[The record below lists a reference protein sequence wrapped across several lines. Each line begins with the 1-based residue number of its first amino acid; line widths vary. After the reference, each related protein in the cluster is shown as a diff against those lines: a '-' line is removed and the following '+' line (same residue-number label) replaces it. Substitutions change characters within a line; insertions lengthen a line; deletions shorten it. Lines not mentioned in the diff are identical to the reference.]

1 MSLRRFLS
9 ASALAFA
16 AIAVATV
23 PASAA
28 PPASVTQTGAPNASP
43 VPPSTLA
50 IVATSGVT
58 VGAPEVAGM
67 KVAKADLGVI
77 SPTSGGTVTAV
88 FTLRNEGS
96 KPVTITRVQT
106 SCGCTSAVV
115 QPEGNASP
123 AQAEALPSTGGP
135 VTLAPGGTASVR
147 LTLHTDALHAGPIS
161 KAAFVYTTD
170 RPVGQPAARLSLIG
184 ILDPGVSPSHHVPA
198 VAPATASQATDVP
211 SILPP
216 VGGLAPAFTLA
227 DTEGKTRSL
236 AEGKG
241 RPVAL
246 FFFCGCSWCADMAK
260 EWATLQ
266 QGHALTS
273 VASIPPLTVIVYSGT
288 GAEAKEIAK
297 ASGLDLGQTMLLCDP
312 DLHVTQD
319 LYHSE
324 PCPRVF
330 VLDGRG
336 VVRYVNAGPDDK
348 PREASAAVIAAKT
361 LSALRAA
368 SAPVSAIPSEPGK
381 PQAYA
386 ARH

>member
-1 MSLRRFLS
+1 
-9 ASALAFA
+9 
-16 AIAVATV
+16 
-23 PASAA
+23 
-28 PPASVTQTGAPNASP
+28 
-43 VPPSTLA
+43 
-50 IVATSGVT
+50 
-58 VGAPEVAGM
+58 M

-77 SPTSGGTVTAV
+77 SPTSSGIVTAV
-88 FTLRNEGS
+88 FTLRNEGA

-115 QPEGNASP
+115 QAEGNASP
-123 AQAEALPSTGGP
+123 AQAATLPSMSGP
-135 VTLAPGGTASVR
+135 VTLAPGRTASVR

-170 RPVGQPAARLSLIG
+170 RPVGQPAARLSLTG
-184 ILDPGVSPSHHVPA
+184 ALDPGVAPSRHVPA
-198 VAPATASQATDVP
+198 VAPETASQAADAP
-211 SILPP
+211 SALPP
-216 VGGLAPAFTLA
+216 VGGPAPTFTLA
-227 DTEGKTRSL
+227 DAEGKTRAL

-241 RPVAL
+241 RPIAL

-266 QGHALTS
+266 QGHALTGT
-273 VASIPPLTVIVYSGT
+273 ASMHPLTVIVYSGT
-288 GAEAKEIAK
+288 AAEAKDLAK
-297 ASGLDLGQTMLLCDP
+297 ASGLDLGQTLLLCDP

-348 PREASAAVIAAKT
+348 PREAPATVIAAKT

-368 SAPVSAIPSEPGK
+368 SSPVSSEPGK
-381 PQAYA
+381 L
-386 ARH
+386 